1 MIWMNHTM
9 TTGQGEPSTNGKA
22 HGTQDKTGSKSGTM
36 STAADI
42 LSRPR
47 LPPKK
52 KLSTSTSK
60 KKQGKKNTGTPP
72 AKVAEEGARVEE
84 EGGEPMDNDELL
96 DQLLT
101 QTTHELSLSASE
113 PTTPQGKQQHEQHPQ
128 TAANGNNNNTHPSRS
143 STISQ
148 KLHNLGEDIK
158 EVAHAVSSSISSPS
172 SPAKLA
178 IPKRKPHRHKLK
190 LANRQAAQLQAQLD
204 AQLESSLNPVIDH
217 RKLEADALLRICS
230 SLNLQIFEI
239 IPDGHCLFSAI
250 ADQMNLISSGA
261 GTGEKYTY
269 QKCRQLTADYMRGH
283 PDEFIHYLPGQDD
296 GLEGGLMSEK
306 EYEGHCDRIRDSA
319 CWGGEPEILALS
331 KALKYPIHVVQAFHP
346 TIKVSDEFL
355 PLRGNMALTISYHR
369 KSYGLGEHYNSLR
382 PIS

>member
-1 MIWMNHTM
+1 M

-22 HGTQDKTGSKSGTM
+22 QATQDKTTKSGSM

-60 KKQGKKNTGTPP
+60 KKQGKKNTIST
-72 AKVAEEGARVEE
+72 AKVTEVARVDEE
-84 EGGEPMDNDELL
+84 AGEPMDNDELL

-101 QTTHELSLSASE
+101 QTTNELSLSSSE
-113 PTTPQGKQQHEQHPQ
+113 PTTPLGKQHEHQPV
-128 TAANGNNNNTHPSRS
+128 AANGNTHPSRS

-158 EVAHAVSSSISSPS
+158 EVAHAVSSSISPS
-172 SPAKLA
+172 SPGKLA

-190 LANRQAAQLQAQLD
+190 IANRQAAQLQAQLD
-204 AQLESSLNPVIDH
+204 AQLESSLNPVVDH
-217 RKLEADALLRICS
+217 RKLEAEALLRICS
-230 SLNLQIFEI
+230 LLNLQIFEI

-250 ADQMNLISSGA
+250 ADQMNLICPA

-269 QKCRQLTADYMRGH
+269 QKCRQLTAEYMRAH

-306 EYEGHCDRIRDSA
+306 EYESHCDRIRDSA

-346 TIKVSDEFL
+346 TVKVSDEFL

-369 KSYGLGEHYNSLR
+369 KSYGLGEHYNSLLTYTY
-382 PIS
+382 